1 VWSHYLW
8 LKQNA
13 ETRGRVQPST
23 APCYPTPGKRFL
35 IIRTEVQPQQPLLTG
50 FDLFPGTLGLDAA
63 SDYRGA
69 YSGTGDNSAETG
81 RADGGVTSN
90 KKKWTLLGK
99 VLAFAGQQAGS
110 GNPGAKRSWDEE
122 LEQARR
128 ETAAA
133 RSAAARS
140 SQSSLLQPAG
150 PPPPPKRAPSNGVIS
165 SSDSG
170 SSTGSAPVYD
180 AAMYV
185 FRFAL
190 SWQGQNGAYS
200 PPRDRILSRPRLPAP
215 AHARVSARAA
225 TLNGAGQHGGE
236 CSLRNE
242 SPPPIAPG
250 LPPDTRR
257 VSGLMQTGLVSE
269 ARNARPLSL
278 TEIPNKTA
286 TEKTELRRLSLNID
300 VTSVRLPSGG
310 PGEDGRLAT
319 RSPTPVFD
327 GYESDRGRSFDVDG
341 ERARP
346 HPPAVRA
353 VKPVGVYASGAV
365 YSGRA
370 LAEWSLVVSECNS
383 FVERRRDEGVLGLS
397 DVEVPAL
404 SVEGL
409 GLRQRG

>member
-1 VWSHYLW
+1 MFRGSLGP
-8 LKQNA
+8 
-13 ETRGRVQPST
+13 ETT
-23 APCYPTPGKRFL
+23 
-35 IIRTEVQPQQPLLTG
+35 
-50 FDLFPGTLGLDAA
+50 
-63 SDYRGA
+63 SDYRGVL
-69 YSGTGDNSAETG
+69 SGNGDISAENIKT
-81 RADGGVTSN
+81 DGALTSY
-90 KKKWTLLGK
+90 KKRWTLLGK
-99 VLAFAGQQAGS
+99 VLSFTTQQANSDSDG
-110 GNPGAKRSWDEE
+110 PVIKRSWDEE

-128 ETAAA
+128 ETAAS

-150 PPPPPKRAPSNGVIS
+150 PPPPPKQAHSNGLLS

-180 AAMYV
+180 AATFV

-190 SWQGQNGAYS
+190 SWQGQNGTI

-215 AHARVSARAA
+215 AHSRVSARTA
-225 TLNGAGQHGGE
+225 TLNSTRYIGGD
-236 CSLRNE
+236 SGFRSE
-242 SPPPIAPG
+242 SPPPIAAG

-257 VSGLMQTGLVSE
+257 VSGLMQTGLISE

-278 TEIPNKTA
+278 TELSNLSTKTA
-286 TEKTELRRLSLNID
+286 AERTEFKRLSLNINI
-300 VTSVRLPSGG
+300 TSVRLIGDGSE
-310 PGEDGRLAT
+310 EDGRLAAQ
-319 RSPTPVFD
+319 SPTPVPSVFD
-327 GYESDRGRSFDVDG
+327 GYESDRGRSFDIDG
-341 ERARP
+341 ERGRP
-346 HPPAVRA
+346 QLPAVRA

-383 FVERRRDEGVLGLS
+383 FVERRRDEGVLGLD

>member
-1 VWSHYLW
+1 MP
-8 LKQNA
+8 
-13 ETRGRVQPST
+13 PST

-35 IIRTEVQPQQPLLTG
+35 IIRTEVQPSQPLLTS
-50 FDLFPGTLGLDAA
+50 FDLFPGSLGPDMT

-69 YSGTGDNSAETG
+69 FSGNGDNSADSS
-81 RADGGVTSN
+81 RADGALTSY

-99 VLAFAGQQAGS
+99 VLAFTTQQASS
-110 GNPGAKRSWDEE
+110 GGGGPGTKRSWDEE

-128 ETAAA
+128 ETAAS

-140 SQSSLLQPAG
+140 SQSSLQQPTG
-150 PPPPPKRAPSNGVIS
+150 PPPPPKQGPSSGIIS

-180 AAMYV
+180 AATFV

-190 SWQGQNGAYS
+190 SWQGQNGAHS
-200 PPRDRILSRPRLPAP
+200 PQRDRILSRPRLPAP

-225 TLNGAGQHGGE
+225 TLNGVGQPSGD
-236 CSLRNE
+236 SSFRSE

-257 VSGLMQTGLVSE
+257 ISGLMQTGLINE

-278 TEIPNKTA
+278 TELSNKTA
-286 TEKTELRRLSLNID
+286 GEKTDFKRLSLNINI
-300 VTSVRLPSGG
+300 TSVRLVSDGSE
-310 PGEDGRLAT
+310 EDERLAAQ
-319 RSPTPVFD
+319 SPTPISSVFD
-327 GYESDRGRSFDVDG
+327 GYDSDRGRSFDIEG
-341 ERARP
+341 ERGRP
-346 HPPAVRA
+346 QLSAVRA
-353 VKPVGVYASGAV
+353 LKPVGIYASGAV
-365 YSGRA
+365 YSGRS

-409 GLRQRG
+409 GIRQRG